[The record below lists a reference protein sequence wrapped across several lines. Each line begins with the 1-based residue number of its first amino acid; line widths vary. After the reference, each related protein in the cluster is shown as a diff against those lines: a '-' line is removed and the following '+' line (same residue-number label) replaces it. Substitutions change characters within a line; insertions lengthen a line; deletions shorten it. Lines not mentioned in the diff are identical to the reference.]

1 MKTKKT
7 DRDILNKGLQ
17 TMGICLLLMFAG
29 PTLCYISLS
38 NKEKPLFIPLLI
50 ISISICSAAVYFG
63 FKGIRTIMDSMFGK
77 RKSS

>member
-1 MKTKKT
+1 
-7 DRDILNKGLQ
+7 
-17 TMGICLLLMFAG
+17 MGICLLLMFAG
-29 PTLCYISLS
+29 PTLFYISLS

-50 ISISICSAAVYFG
+50 ISILICSAAVYFG

>member
-1 MKTKKT
+1 METKKT

-17 TMGICLLLMFAG
+17 TMGICLLLMFVG
-29 PTLCYISLS
+29 PILFYIALS

-50 ISISICSAAVYFG
+50 ISILICSAAVYFG

-77 RKSS
+77 RKPS